1 MFIAMLAVTFTV
13 NLMVLAA
20 EMGGVSLALQ
30 FLTDG
35 ASSGRPFRS
44 PSSWALQA
52 GVDGTL
58 HENEAGT
65 LTGGITFHADS
76 ASAEVS
82 SRFGNGNIDTTGYG
96 LDGTLTWY
104 GKSGFYRDTQTA
116 LTWYDSDLKSSAL
129 NDTLASGNDGLGYG
143 LSIEVVQKIALTRQ
157 CR

>member
-1 MFIAMLAVTFTV
+1 MLAVTFTV

-65 LTGGITFHADS
+65 LTGGITFHAHPLGRMHFETGDKARQLFEMS
-76 ASAEVS
+76 VLVAINEAEP
-82 SRFGNGNIDTTGYG
+82 
-96 LDGTLTWY
+96 LD
-104 GKSGFYRDTQTA
+104 
-116 LTWYDSDLKSSAL
+116 
-129 NDTLASGNDGLGYG
+129 
-143 LSIEVVQKIALTRQ
+143 
-157 CR
+157 